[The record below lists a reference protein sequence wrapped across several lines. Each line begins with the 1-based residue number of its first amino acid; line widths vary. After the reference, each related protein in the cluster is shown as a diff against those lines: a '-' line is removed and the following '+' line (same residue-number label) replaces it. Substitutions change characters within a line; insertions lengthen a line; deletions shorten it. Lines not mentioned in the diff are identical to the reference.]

1 LPKRSKVGK
10 VDIIMKLIADLHLHS
25 KYSRATSKEMN
36 LEVMSLWSKFKG
48 IDILG
53 TGDFTHPLWF
63 GELEQKLEEQ
73 EKGFF
78 KLKSGKENVY
88 FLLTSEISCIYSKG
102 GRLRKI
108 HLVLIAP
115 SLEVVRKINNT
126 LAGRGNLF
134 SDGRPILGMD
144 AKELCKIVLDI
155 SSEVIIVPAHVWTPW
170 FSLFGANSG
179 FDSVEECFEEI
190 TPNIFA
196 IETGLSSDPQMNWR
210 LFELDKMAIISNSD
224 AHSPSKLGR
233 EATVFDIE
241 PNFDSLRAALKN
253 PKEGNE
259 ILYTIEFYPE
269 EGKYHY
275 TGHRNC
281 NVIQSPEETI
291 KNGATCPNCGKKLTV
306 GVMHRVQE
314 LANRPEDYKDT
325 KRPPFKSL
333 VPFLEIIAE
342 SQGVLVGSK
351 KVQSEYL
358 NLVGRFKGEFNILLD
373 EPIENIAKE
382 NEKVAE
388 GIKRMREGNINI
400 SPGFDGV
407 FGTVKI
413 WQETEQLKRKQSS
426 LF

>member
-1 LPKRSKVGK
+1 
-10 VDIIMKLIADLHLHS
+10 MKLVADLHLHS

-63 GELEQKLEEQ
+63 GELEQKLIEK

-78 KLKSGKENVY
+78 KLKGSKENVY
-88 FLLTSEISCIYSKG
+88 FVLSAEISCIYSKG
-102 GRLRKI
+102 GRIRKI
-108 HLVLIAP
+108 HLVLLAP
-115 SLEVVRKINNT
+115 SLEVVRKINNS

-134 SDGRPILGMD
+134 SDGRPILGID

-155 SSEVIIVPAHVWTPW
+155 SSEVIIIPAHIWTPW

-179 FDSVEECFEEI
+179 FDSVEECFEEL
-190 TPNIFA
+190 TDNIFA
-196 IETGLSSDPQMNWR
+196 VETGLSSDPQMNWR
-210 LFELDKMAIISNSD
+210 LSNLDKMAIISNSD

-233 EATVFDIE
+233 EATVFDME
-241 PNFDSLRAALKN
+241 PNFNSLRRALES
-253 PKEGNE
+253 PKEGSE

-281 NVIQSPEETI
+281 NVVQSPEET
-291 KNGATCPNCGKKLTV
+291 KKSGATCPTCGKKLTV
-306 GVMHRVQE
+306 GVMYRVEQ
-314 LANRPEDYKDT
+314 LADRPTDFKDS
-325 KRPPFKSL
+325 KRPSFKSL
-333 VPFLEIIAE
+333 VPLLEIIAE
-342 SQGVLVGSK
+342 SQEVLVSSK

-358 NLVGRFKGEFNILLD
+358 KLVSRFKSEFNMLLD
-373 EPIENIAKE
+373 EPLENIAKE
-382 NEKVAE
+382 NQKLAE
-388 GIKRMREGNINI
+388 GIKKMREGNINI
-400 SPGFDGV
+400 SPGYDGV

-413 WQETEQLKRKQSS
+413 WQEAEQAKQKQSS